1 LPYIQKPF
9 RALRPTP
16 AYAFLMDVL
25 GLGMKEAQRYVDR
38 GRVYQDGVV
47 ITEKNQRLVGLVDVV
62 VYVPESQ
69 GLNPCFEEEDFALFD
84 KPSGLLVHPT
94 SRKTTYSLYDE
105 ILHHFGEEAKIVHR
119 LDRETSGLILVA
131 KHKKAEVALKQ
142 CFEKRQ
148 VAKTYLALVRGQ
160 MREPLHVN
168 APLLN
173 NQDYSDIKLR
183 MVVDERGKP
192 SQTDFEP
199 LSYFP
204 DIDATLVKATP
215 HTGRQHQIRV
225 HLFHVK
231 HPILGDP
238 LYGVPTWVSERYL
251 DEVLALEERLEWMGA
266 NRLLLHANTLAFTF
280 EEKNYTF
287 ASLQDTAAL
296 FYAFGKEKNAYNFM
310 Q

>member
-1 LPYIQKPF
+1 MPYISKPF
-9 RALRPTP
+9 RVSRPTP

-38 GRVYQDGVV
+38 GRLYQEGVV
-47 ITEKNQRLVGLVDVV
+47 ITEKNQRIVGSVEVV
-62 VYVPESQ
+62 VYEPHSQ
-69 GLNPCFEEEDFALFD
+69 GLAPCFEEEDFALFD

-94 SRKTTYSLYDE
+94 SRKTSYSLHDE
-105 ILHHFGEEAKIVHR
+105 ILHYFGDQAKIVHR

-148 VAKTYLALVRGQ
+148 VDKTYLALVRGH
-160 MREPLHVN
+160 MKTPLHVD

-173 NQDYSDIKLR
+173 NQEYGDIKLR
-183 MVVDERGKP
+183 MVVDEAGKP
-192 SQTDFEP
+192 SQTEFEP
-199 LSYFP
+199 LCYFP

-251 DEVLALEERLEWMGA
+251 DEVLLEEERLQWMGA
-266 NRLLLHANTLAFTF
+266 KRLLLHANTLAF
-280 EEKNYTF
+280 
-287 ASLQDTAAL
+287 SLEGKQYAFTSPQETQAL
-296 FYAFGKEKNAYNFM
+296 FYALGKEKNAYNFV
-310 Q
+310 